1 MLLEIKKILHLLL
14 SVAFS
19 SIGFIAAIT
28 VTVLAAREVSSN
40 PYFVGFPNA
49 VGVGGAVLGTQIFDR
64 LSQKYSRNRA
74 LSNTFL
80 IGSLGGLV
88 LIYSLVIDS
97 FILLLIGAF
106 ILGIGQSA
114 SLQTRYVASF
124 VATESFKATA
134 LSLAVWFSVFGSI
147 FGPRLVGEYSA
158 IFDEWFGSDLI
169 VGYFI
174 ATLGMFLA
182 GISVSLFSQKDS
194 SLNKK
199 LVIQKSVKISELDST
214 AKLLTRI
221 LVLNH
226 FIMVLIM
233 SATPLHVQDIGET
246 IKLVGAI
253 ISYHTLGMF
262 LLSPILGNLVDKYG
276 NNLFAIIGSL
286 ILIISCI
293 VSLFNKDILFLKIGL
308 YLLGLGWNFTYIAI
322 SSAISKYSIKN
333 SVNLNIKSDSIVF
346 VGSSIAH
353 ISLGFTYLNIG
364 YNGLVYFGLLLGA
377 FLLLSVRKFTKLEQ
391 TIR

>member
-391 TIR
+391 TIG

>member
-377 FLLLSVRKFTKLEQ
+377 FLLLSIRKFTKLEQ
-391 TIR
+391 TIG

>member
-199 LVIQKSVKISELDST
+199 IVIQKSVKISELDST
-214 AKLLTRI
+214 SKLLTRI

-233 SATPLHVQDIGET
+233 SATPLHIQDIGET

>member
-19 SIGFIAAIT
+19 SIGFIAAVTI
-28 VTVLAAREVSSN
+28 TVLAAREVSSN

-49 VGVGGAVLGTQIFDR
+49 VGVGGAVLGTQIFDK

-88 LIYSLVIDS
+88 LIYSLIIDS

-114 SLQTRYVASF
+114 TLQTRYVASF
-124 VATESFKATA
+124 VVTESFKATA

-182 GISVSLFSQKDS
+182 GISVSLFSQKNS
-194 SLNKK
+194 ELNERQVLKKSL
-199 LVIQKSVKISELDST
+199 KISELDST

-226 FIMVLIM
+226 FVMVLIM

-253 ISYHTLGMF
+253 ISYHTLGMII
-262 LLSPILGNLVDKYG
+262 LSPYLGN
-276 NNLFAIIGSL
+276 
-286 ILIISCI
+286 
-293 VSLFNKDILFLKIGL
+293 
-308 YLLGLGWNFTYIAI
+308 
-322 SSAISKYSIKN
+322 
-333 SVNLNIKSDSIVF
+333 
-346 VGSSIAH
+346 
-353 ISLGFTYLNIG
+353 
-364 YNGLVYFGLLLGA
+364 
-377 FLLLSVRKFTKLEQ
+377 
-391 TIR
+391 

>member
-1 MLLEIKKILHLLL
+1 
-14 SVAFS
+14 
-19 SIGFIAAIT
+19 
-28 VTVLAAREVSSN
+28 
-40 PYFVGFPNA
+40 
-49 VGVGGAVLGTQIFDR
+49 
-64 LSQKYSRNRA
+64 
-74 LSNTFL
+74 
-80 IGSLGGLV
+80 
-88 LIYSLVIDS
+88 
-97 FILLLIGAF
+97 
-106 ILGIGQSA
+106 
-114 SLQTRYVASF
+114 
-124 VATESFKATA
+124 
-134 LSLAVWFSVFGSI
+134 
-147 FGPRLVGEYSA
+147 
-158 IFDEWFGSDLI
+158 
-169 VGYFI
+169 
-174 ATLGMFLA
+174 MFLA

-391 TIR
+391 TIG

>member
-276 NNLFAIIGSL
+276 NNRFAIIGSL

-364 YNGLVYFGLLLGA
+364 YNGLVYFGLLLGF
-377 FLLLSVRKFTKLEQ
+377 FLLLSIRKFTKLEQ
-391 TIR
+391 TIG